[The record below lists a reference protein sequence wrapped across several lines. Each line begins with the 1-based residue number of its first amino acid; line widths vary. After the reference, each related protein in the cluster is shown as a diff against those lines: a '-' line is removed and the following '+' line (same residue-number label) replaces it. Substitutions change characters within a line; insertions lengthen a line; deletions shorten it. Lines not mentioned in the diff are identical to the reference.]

1 MSRARSTATRRQYP
15 TYVAVVVGWLATCY
29 VLITGMLVGGVG
41 GQVYRGLQAN
51 AERGHAVQV
60 VHHCT
65 SGMASRRGAS
75 LLDDGVLDVTIS
87 SPRP

>member
-1 MSRARSTATRRQYP
+1 MVR
-15 TYVAVVVGWLATCY
+15 
-29 VLITGMLVGGVG
+29 G

-60 VHHCT
+60 IHHCT
-65 SGMASRRGAS
+65 PGIASRRGAS

-87 SPRP
+87 SPLSD